1 MPASAAVAAP
11 ATTAAPVSKTGT
23 PRCGLDVLADV
34 GAGDA
39 AHVGSTT
46 WRHEANAPGGA
57 PGVRAASAAAAD
69 KQPVALTGG
78 AAQTK
83 PSAWSTE
90 RLLESCVGRHDPRGG
105 GVNGSAPPS
114 LLDGAGDAGALAL
127 LSAANSSGASEEAR
141 RSARESLLAVKRAPE
156 LPPPLSTRV
165 RVGEEPSGTKRGA
178 ATNGAGDDDANPR
191 GDGDGEVAEDSDMQ
205 KKSLRRERN
214 REHARNSRERKR
226 QRLELLQVENDELRD
241 HFGALRDENL
251 KLRLLLNRLLGSEAA
266 ETSGDA
272 AGVAPDNGGHPNAQ
286 AQEATT

>member
-1 MPASAAVAAP
+1 M
-11 ATTAAPVSKTGT
+11 
-23 PRCGLDVLADV
+23 
-34 GAGDA
+34 
-39 AHVGSTT
+39 
-46 WRHEANAPGGA
+46 
-57 PGVRAASAAAAD
+57 
-69 KQPVALTGG
+69 
-78 AAQTK
+78 
-83 PSAWSTE
+83 
-90 RLLESCVGRHDPRGG
+90 
-105 GVNGSAPPS
+105 
-114 LLDGAGDAGALAL
+114 
-127 LSAANSSGASEEAR
+127 
-141 RSARESLLAVKRAPE
+141 
-156 LPPPLSTRV
+156 